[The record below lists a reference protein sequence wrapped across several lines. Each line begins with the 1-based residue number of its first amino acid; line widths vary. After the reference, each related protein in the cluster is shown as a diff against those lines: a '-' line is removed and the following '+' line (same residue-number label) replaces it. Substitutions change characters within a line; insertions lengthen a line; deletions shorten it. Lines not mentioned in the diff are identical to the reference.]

1 MAGQIWS
8 PVCFKRPHTPQ
19 DEAPGDGD
27 RCLWWVWNAAT
38 PAWWLREGSFARADS
53 SLRHTLTA
61 CCNVGNGVRANNFSN
76 ATRSNAILRRVYP
89 SWDVVQSVKRV
100 RLRVRRVRLHDASK
114 LRTKLTWP
122 VVLYFERWLKLL
134 VSSKFNYTFIVYLFI
149 VIFFTNYNYFFLT
162 GIILL
167 RAAGVELG
175 AAAGAP
181 PLGPTAVAEK
191 FKKRLV

>member
-1 MAGQIWS
+1 MLMMSLECCDARL
-8 PVCFKRPHTPQ
+8 VVKRRLICT
-19 DEAPGDGD
+19 G
-27 RCLWWVWNAAT
+27 WFVTAAYIN
-38 PAWWLREGSFARADS
+38 R
-53 SLRHTLTA
+53 